1 MSPISRCFRN
11 TFVVHPVGAAVVL
24 LLALGGLA
32 SASALP
38 APGGLAKALPAPGS
52 SAGPVAQQAPEITP
66 DMYSALRYRY
76 IGPPG
81 NRTSAVAGVPGDP
94 MVYYIGASSG
104 GVFKSTD
111 GGLNWDP
118 VFDDMPAQSIG
129 SIAIAPSDPNVVWV
143 GTGEPWVRSNV
154 SIGNGVYKSTDAGR
168 TWKHMGLDLTG
179 RIGRVV
185 IDSRDPNIVHVAA
198 IGHGYGPQRE
208 RGVFR
213 TMDGGETWE
222 QTLFIDENTGV
233 FEIAMDPTNPRIL
246 FAGAWP
252 IVITTYGRESGGPNG
267 GVYRSK
273 DGGTTWEN
281 LQGNGLPDP
290 PTGKVGLAIAQ
301 TNPDVVYAMIETGY
315 PNRGVL
321 WRSDDGGDNWR
332 LMSYDRILNERPHY
346 ASRILVSPSD
356 EDEVYFAANSH
367 SVTFDGGLTTE
378 RTGWSGDA
386 HDLWADPLMPDRM
399 MISDDGGAQISLNH
413 GVSWMNIKLP
423 NAQMYHVAVDNEIP
437 YNVMGGMQDGG
448 SNRGTMAQGGGRGR
462 GGGGQWESTAGG
474 ESGFIVPDP
483 VDSNIVYGGSYMGG
497 FTKVDYRTGHRRT
510 VKVWPDSDYGHAAAD
525 VKYRFQW
532 TFPIVFSPHDHNKVY
547 TGSQYVHQTTDG
559 GESWTIIS
567 PDLSTNDPS
576 RLGPSG
582 GLTYDN
588 IGVEYAELIFAIAES
603 PLSEGEIWA
612 GTNDGLV
619 HLTRNGGADWTNV
632 TETIPDLPEWGT
644 VSNIEPSRHVRGKTY
659 LTVDFHQMNNRDP
672 FIYKTDDWGLTW
684 ESITSGIPESV
695 FSYVHWVHE
704 DPVRPGLLF
713 AGTENAIYVSFDD
726 GDNWLPLQNNLPH
739 APVHHMVVQEHFN
752 DLVVATYGRGFWI
765 MDDITPLQQ
774 LTDDVLASNA
784 HLFVPRPTYRMHPVT
799 GGARMNVSANINYYL
814 KDGAS
819 GPVQIEI
826 LDQRG
831 NTVNTLRGT
840 GRPGINR
847 VPWNLRYRG
856 GEPAKLRTKPPGN
869 PHVVEEKRFRTTW
882 EREGWYPVLSWG
894 TGGGFQG
901 FMVAPGT
908 YTVKLTVGGR
918 EMTRDLVVR
927 KDPRSEGTQADIE
940 AQIALQL
947 EIRDDLDTTSRMLSG
962 IELMKKQLNDLTELL
977 AADPGA
983 ASLIAEAEALYA
995 SLQTVEDKIFQPTVA
1010 DGDSKSFRD
1019 PNRLYSKISVL
1030 AGDVNSSVDYAPNQQ
1045 QREVHDL
1052 LHSQMVEYHAELLEV
1067 IETDVAAFNRSA
1079 ADRNTPGIIVPG
1091 MIPR

>member
-1 MSPISRCFRN
+1 MLPLNRRTRRALSRR
-11 TFVVHPVGAAVVL
+11 PAVATLVALLVL
-24 LLALGGLA
+24 CCLTVAE
-32 SASALP
+32 
-38 APGGLAKALPAPGS
+38 
-52 SAGPVAQQAPEITP
+52 AQQAAEVTPEV
-66 DMYSALRYRY
+66 YAGLSYRY

-118 VFDDMPAQSIG
+118 IFDEMPAQSIG
-129 SIAIAPSDPNVVWV
+129 ALAIAASDPNVVWV
-143 GTGEPWVRSNV
+143 GTGEAFVRSNI

-168 TWKHMGLDLTG
+168 TWKHMGLDATG

-185 IDSRDPNIVHVAA
+185 IDPRDPDIVHIAA
-198 IGHGYGPQRE
+198 VGHGYGPQPE

-213 TMDGGETWE
+213 TVDGGETWE
-222 QTLFIDENTGV
+222 QTLFIDEDTGV
-233 FEIAMDPTNPRIL
+233 FEIAIDPTNPRIL

-252 IVITTYGRESGGPNG
+252 IIIKTYGRESGGPNG
-267 GVYRSK
+267 GIYRSK
-273 DGGTTWEN
+273 DGGTTWEK
-281 LQGNGLPDP
+281 LEGNGLPEP
-290 PTGKVGLAIAQ
+290 PIGKVGLAIAQ
-301 TNPDVVYAMIETGY
+301 TNPDVVYAMMETGY

-321 WRSDDGGDNWR
+321 WRSSDGGDNWT

-346 ASRILVSPSD
+346 ASRIMVSPSD

-367 SVTFDGGLTTE
+367 SVTYDGGLTTE
-378 RTGWSGDA
+378 TTGWSGDT

-399 MISDDGGAQISLNH
+399 MISDDGGVRISLNH

-448 SNRGTMAQGGGRGR
+448 SNRGTMAQSAGRRGR
-462 GGGGQWESTAGG
+462 GGADQWESTAGG

-483 VDSNIVYGGSYMGG
+483 VDSNIVWGGSFMGG

-532 TFPIVFSPHDHNKVY
+532 TFPITISPHDHNKVY

-576 RLGPSG
+576 KLGPSG

-619 HLTRNGGADWTNV
+619 HVTRNGGEDWTNV

-644 VSNIEPSRHVRGKTY
+644 VSNVEPSRHVRGKAY
-659 LTVDFHQMNNRDP
+659 ITVDFHQMNNRDP
-672 FIYKTDDWGLTW
+672 FIYKTEDWGLTW
-684 ESITSGIPESV
+684 TSITSGIPKSV
-695 FSYVHWVHE
+695 FSYVHWVQE

-726 GDNWLPLQNNLPH
+726 GAEWLPLQNNLPH

-774 LTDDVLASNA
+774 LTDDVLASDA
-784 HLFVPRPTYRMHPVT
+784 HLFSPRPAYRMHPIT
-799 GGARMNVSANINYYL
+799 GGPRMNVAANINYYL
-814 KDGAS
+814 KGGAT
-819 GPVQIEI
+819 GPVHIEI
-826 LDQRG
+826 IDQSG

-856 GEPAKLRTKPPGN
+856 GEEAKLRTKPSGN

-908 YTVKLTVGGR
+908 YTVKVTVEGE
-918 EMTRDLVVR
+918 EMTQNLVVL

-940 AQIALQL
+940 AQVALQL

-962 IELMKKQLNDLTELL
+962 IELMKKQLNDLTDLL
-977 AADPGA
+977 TGD
-983 ASLIAEAEALYA
+983 ASAESFIAEAEAVYGK
-995 SLQTVEDKIFQPTVA
+995 LQMVEDKIFQPTIA

-1045 QREVHDL
+1045 QREVHDH
-1052 LHSQMVEYHAELLEV
+1052 LHAQMVAYHAELLAV
-1067 IETDVAAFNRSA
+1067 IDNEVAAFNRSA
-1079 ADRNTPGIIVPG
+1079 AARSTPGIIVPA

>member
-1 MSPISRCFRN
+1 MSLISRITRSAL
-11 TFVVHPVGAAVVL
+11 VVRPLAAAFAL
-24 LLALGGLA
+24 LLVLVSVG
-32 SASALP
+32 
-38 APGGLAKALPAPGS
+38 
-52 SAGPVAQQAPEITP
+52 SAGAWQAPEITP
-66 DMYSALRYRY
+66 DVYSALQYRY

-81 NRTSAVAGVPGDP
+81 NRTSAVVGVPGDP

-129 SIAIAPSDPNVVWV
+129 AIAIAPSDPNVVWV

-154 SIGNGVYKSTDAGR
+154 SIGDGVYKSTDAGR

-198 IGHGYGPQRE
+198 IGHGYGPQQE

-213 TMDGGETWE
+213 TLDGGETWE
-222 QTLFIDENTGV
+222 RTLFIDENTGV
-233 FEIAMDPTNPRIL
+233 FEIAIDPTNPRIL

-252 IVITTYGRESGGPNG
+252 LVIRTYGRESGGPNG

-273 DGGTTWEN
+273 DGGATWEN
-281 LQGNGLPDP
+281 LQGNGLPAA

-321 WRSDDGGDNWR
+321 WRSNDGGDNWD
-332 LMSYDRILNERPHY
+332 LVSYDRILNERPHY
-346 ASRILVSPSD
+346 ASRVLVSPSD

-367 SVTFDGGLTTE
+367 SVTFDGGQTTE
-378 RTGWSGDA
+378 RTGWSGDT

-399 MISDDGGAQISLNH
+399 MISDDGGVRISLNH
-413 GVSWMNIKLP
+413 GVSWMNVKLP
-423 NAQMYHVAVDNEIP
+423 NAQMYHVNVDDEIP

-448 SNRGTMAQGGGRGR
+448 SNRGTMAQGGGGRGR
-462 GGGGQWESTAGG
+462 GGSSMWASTAGG
-474 ESGFIVPDP
+474 ESGFIVPNP
-483 VDSNIVYGGSYMGG
+483 HDSNIVIGGSFMGG
-497 FTKVDYRTGHRRT
+497 MTLVDYRTGHRRT
-510 VKVWPDSDYGHAAAD
+510 VKVWPDSDYGHSAAE

-532 TFPIVFSPHDHNKVY
+532 TFPITFSPHDANKIYV
-547 TGSQYVHQTTDG
+547 GSQFVHQTTDG
-559 GESWTIIS
+559 GNSWQIIS
-567 PDLSTNDPS
+567 PDLSTDDPS
-576 RLGPSG
+576 KMGPSG

-588 IGVEYAELIFAIAES
+588 IGVEYAELVFAIAES

-619 HLTRNGGADWTNV
+619 HVTRDGGDNWTNV
-632 TETIPDLPEWGT
+632 TETIPGLPEWGT
-644 VSNIEPSRHVRGKTY
+644 VSNVEPSKHQRGKAY
-659 LTVDFHQMNNRDP
+659 ITVDFHQMNNRDP

-684 ESITSGIPESV
+684 TSIASTIPESV

-713 AGTENAIYVSFDD
+713 AGTENAIYVSFND
-726 GDNWLPLQNNLPH
+726 GEKWLPLQNNLPH
-739 APVHHMVVQEHFN
+739 APVHDMVVQTHFN

-774 LTDDVLASNA
+774 LTDGVMASDA
-784 HLFVPRPTYRMHPVT
+784 HLFAPRQTYRMHPIT
-799 GGARMNVSANINYYL
+799 GGPRMNVAANINYYL
-814 KDGAS
+814 KDGAA
-819 GPVQIEI
+819 GPVTIEI
-826 LDQRG
+826 LDGQG

-840 GRPGINR
+840 SRPGINR
-847 VPWNLRYRG
+847 VPWNLRYVG
-856 GEPAKLRTKPPGN
+856 GEAAKLRTKPPGN

-908 YTVKLTVGGR
+908 YTVKLTVGGD
-918 EMTRDLVVR
+918 EFTEELVVL
-927 KDPRSEGTQADIE
+927 KDPSSVGTQADIE
-940 AQIALQL
+940 AQVDLQL
-947 EIRDDLDTTSRMLSG
+947 EIRSDLNTTSRMLSG

-977 AADPGA
+977 ADDSGA
-983 ASLIAEAEALYA
+983 ASFITEAGDLYA
-995 SLQTVEDKIFQPTVA
+995 KLQTVEDKIFQPTIA

-1030 AGDVNSSVDYAPNQQ
+1030 AGDVNGSVDFAPNQQ
-1045 QREVHDL
+1045 QQEVHDV
-1052 LHSQMVEYHAELLEV
+1052 LHAQMDAALAELLEV
-1067 IETDVAAFNRSA
+1067 IDNDVAAFNRSA
-1079 ADRNTPGIIVPG
+1079 AGRGTPGILVPA

>member
-1 MSPISRCFRN
+1 MSPSARVFRN
-11 TFVVHPVGAAVVL
+11 ALVAHPVGAGIVL
-24 LLALGGLA
+24 MLALGCL
-32 SASALP
+32 
-38 APGGLAKALPAPGS
+38 S
-52 SAGPVAQQAPEITP
+52 SAFAAQAPEITP
-66 DMYSALRYRY
+66 DVYSALQYRY

-94 MVYYIGASSG
+94 MVYYVGASSG

-118 VFDDMPAQSIG
+118 MFDDMPAQSIG
-129 SIAIAPSDPNVVWV
+129 ALAIAPSDPNVVWV
-143 GTGEPWVRSNV
+143 GTGEAFVRSNI

-168 TWKHMGLDLTG
+168 TWKHMGLDATG
-179 RIGRVV
+179 RIGRMV
-185 IDSRDPNIVHVAA
+185 IDPRDPNIVHVAA
-198 IGHGYGPQRE
+198 VGHGYGPQRE

-213 TMDGGETWE
+213 TMNGGETWE
-222 QTLFIDENTGV
+222 QTLFIDEDTGV
-233 FEIAMDPTNPRIL
+233 FEIAIDPTNPRIL

-252 IVITTYGRESGGPNG
+252 IVIRTYGRESGGPNG
-267 GVYRSK
+267 GIYRSK
-273 DGGTTWEN
+273 DGGATWEH
-281 LQGNGLPDP
+281 LQGHGLPEAP
-290 PTGKVGLAIAQ
+290 IGKVGIAIAQ
-301 TNPDVVYAMIETGY
+301 SNPDVVYAMMETGY

-321 WRSDDGGDNWR
+321 WRSSDGGDNWT
-332 LMSYDRILNERPHY
+332 LMSYDRLLNERPHY
-346 ASRILVSPSD
+346 ASRILVSPSN
-356 EDEVYFAANSH
+356 ENEVYFAANSH
-367 SVTFDGGLTTE
+367 SVTYDGGLTTE
-378 RTGWSGDA
+378 RTGWSGDT

-413 GVSWMNIKLP
+413 GESWMNIKLA

-448 SNRGTMAQGGGRGR
+448 SNRGSMAQGGGRRGR
-462 GGGGQWESTAGG
+462 GGGGQWASTAGG

-483 VDSNIVYGGSYMGG
+483 VDSNIVWGGSYMGG

-510 VKVWPDSDYGHAAAD
+510 VKVWPDSDYGASAAE

-532 TFPIVFSPHDHNKVY
+532 TFPITISPHDHNKVY

-576 RLGPSG
+576 KMGPSG

-588 IGVEYAELIFAIAES
+588 IGVEYAELVFAIAES
-603 PLSEGEIWA
+603 HLSEGEIWA

-619 HLTRNGGADWTNV
+619 HVTRDGGDNWTNV
-632 TETIPDLPEWGT
+632 TETIPNLPVWGT
-644 VSNIEPSRHVRGKTY
+644 VSNVEPSRHVRGKAY
-659 LTVDFHQMNNRDP
+659 ITVDFHQMNNRDP

-684 ESITSGIPESV
+684 TSISADIPKSV

-713 AGTENAIYVSFDD
+713 AGTENAIYVSFND
-726 GDNWLPLQNNLPH
+726 GEEWLPLQNNLPH

-774 LTDDVLASNA
+774 LTDEVLASDA

-799 GGARMNVSANINYYL
+799 GGARMNVAANINYYL
-814 KDGAS
+814 RNGAS

-826 LDQRG
+826 LDEQG

-847 VPWNLRYRG
+847 VPWNLRYVG
-856 GEPAKLRTKPPGN
+856 GEGAKLRTKPPGN
-869 PHVVEEKRFRTTW
+869 PRVVEEKRFRTTW

-908 YTVKLTVGGR
+908 YTVKVTVGGD
-918 EMTRDLVVR
+918 ELTEELVVL
-927 KDPRSEGTQADIE
+927 KDPRSDGTQADIE
-940 AQIALQL
+940 ALVELQL
-947 EIRDDLDTTSRMLSG
+947 EIREDLNTTSRMLSG

-977 AADPGA
+977 GDDRGA
-983 ASLIAEAEALYA
+983 ASFIAEAEALYA
-995 SLQTVEDKIFQPTVA
+995 NLQTVEDKIFQPTVA

-1030 AGDVNSSVDYAPNQQ
+1030 AGDVNSSVDFAPNRQQ
-1045 QREVHDL
+1045 QEVHDH
-1052 LHSQMVEYHAELLEV
+1052 LHSQMVAYHAELLEL
-1067 IETDVAAFNRSA
+1067 IDGGVAAFNRSA
-1079 ADRNTPGIIVPG
+1079 AGRNTPGIIVPA

>member
-1 MSPISRCFRN
+1 MSP
-11 TFVVHPVGAAVVL
+11 AARFTRHALVAPYARVAAIL
-24 LLALGGLA
+24 LLAL
-32 SASALP
+32 SCVTIVS
-38 APGGLAKALPAPGS
+38 
-52 SAGPVAQQAPEITP
+52 AQQAPEITP
-66 DMYSALRYRY
+66 ETLSALQYRY

-81 NRTSAVAGVPGDP
+81 NRTSAVVGVPGDP

-104 GVFKSTD
+104 GVFKSVD

-129 SIAIAPSDPNVVWV
+129 AIAIAPSDPNVVWV
-143 GTGEPWVRSNV
+143 GTGEPWVRSNI

-168 TWKHMGLDLTG
+168 SWKHMGLDMTG

-185 IDSRDPNIVHVAA
+185 IDPRDPDIVHVAA
-198 IGHGYGPQRE
+198 IGHGYGPQRD

-213 TMDGGETWE
+213 TIDGGKTWE

-233 FEIAMDPTNPRIL
+233 FEIAMDPSNPRIL

-252 IVITTYGRESGGPNG
+252 LVIRTWGRESGGPNG
-267 GVYRSK
+267 GVYRSE
-273 DGGTTWEN
+273 DVGATWEH
-281 LQGNGLPDP
+281 LEGNGLPGP
-290 PTGKVGLAIAQ
+290 PTGKVGLAIAPS
-301 TNPDVVYAMIETGY
+301 NPDVVYAMIETGY

-321 WRSDDGGDNWR
+321 WRSSDGGDNWT

-346 ASRILVSPSD
+346 ASRILVSPAN
-356 EDEVYFAANSH
+356 ENEVYFAANSH
-367 SVTFDGGLTTE
+367 SVTYDGGLTTE
-378 RTGWSGDA
+378 RTGWSGDT

-413 GVSWMNIKLP
+413 GRSWMNIKLP

-448 SNRGTMAQGGGRGR
+448 SNRGTMAQGGGRR
-462 GGGGQWESTAGG
+462 GGADQWESTAGG
-474 ESGFIVPDP
+474 ESGYIVPSP
-483 VDSNIVYGGSYMGG
+483 FDSNIVYGGSYMGG
-497 FTKVDYRTGHRRT
+497 MTMVDYRTGHRRT
-510 VKVWPDSDYGHAAAD
+510 VKVWPDSDYGHSAAE

-532 TFPIVFSPHDHNKVY
+532 TFPIVFSPHDPNKVY
-547 TGSQYVHQTTDG
+547 VGSQFVHQTTDG
-559 GESWTIIS
+559 GESWQIIS
-567 PDLSTNDPS
+567 PDLSTNDPGK
-576 RLGPSG
+576 LGPSG

-588 IGVEYAELIFAIAES
+588 IGVEYAELVFTIAES

-619 HLTRNGGADWTNV
+619 HLTRDGGANWTNV
-632 TETIPDLPEWGT
+632 TETIPGLPEWGT
-644 VSNIEPSRHVRGKTY
+644 VSNVEPSRHARGKAY
-659 LTVDFHQMNNRDP
+659 ITVDFHQMNNRDP
-672 FIYKTDDWGLTW
+672 FIYKTEDWGLTW
-684 ESITSGIPESV
+684 TSISSNIPRSV

-704 DPVRPGLLF
+704 DPVRPGLLY

-726 GDNWLPLQNNLPH
+726 GDTWLPLQNNLPH

-774 LTDDVLASNA
+774 LTDEVLAADA
-784 HLFVPRPTYRMHPVT
+784 HLFVPRPAYRMHPIT
-799 GGARMNVSANINYYL
+799 GGPRMNVAAYINYYL

-819 GPVQIEI
+819 GPVRIEI
-826 LDQRG
+826 LDDDG
-831 NTVNTLRGT
+831 DLVTTLRGS

-847 VPWNLRYRG
+847 ASWNLRYPG
-856 GEPAKLRTKPPGN
+856 AEQAKLRTKPPGN

-908 YTVKLTVGGR
+908 YTLKLTVNGQELTER
-918 EMTRDLVVR
+918 LVVR
-927 KDPRSEGTQADIE
+927 KDPRSEGTQSDIE
-940 AQIALQL
+940 AQVALQL
-947 EIRDDLDTTSRMLSG
+947 EIRDDLNTVSRMLSG
-962 IELMKKQLNDLTELL
+962 IELMKKQLVDLTGLLELEADAASFTREVDSL
-977 AADPGA
+977 AAK
-983 ASLIAEAEALYA
+983 
-995 SLQTVEDKIFQPTVA
+995 LQVVEDKIFQPTIA

-1030 AGDVNSSVDYAPNQQ
+1030 AGDVNSSVDFAPNQQ
-1045 QREVHDL
+1045 QREVHDH
-1052 LHSQMVEYHAELLEV
+1052 LHAQMETHHAELLQV
-1067 IETDVAAFNRSA
+1067 IDRDVAAFNRA
-1079 ADRNTPGIIVPG
+1079 ATARGVPGIIVPA